1 MSWIQGLSHRLRA
14 IMRRSRVEDELDEE
28 LRDHAHRE
36 LQRQLRTGLPSVEA
50 ARQARFRIGNIEA
63 AKDAVRDERGG
74 RWIADAVDDIRIGV
88 RGLRRNLGFASAVV
102 LSLILGVCGTTSVFS
117 VVHAVLLRP
126 LPYRDAHQLY
136 VVRVW
141 WNTFSAALSPADFLA
156 LRETS
161 RPVGPVA
168 AFSYPDAGFTM
179 LTASGPEVV
188 EGAFVTAE
196 LPQVLG
202 IAPTLGGGFSGN
214 PDAYEAL
221 ISHDL
226 WIRRFNASPDV
237 LGRGITLDGRS
248 YAIVGVMPVGFDVP
262 QFKQPND
269 VWIHAR
275 INPPRRRGPFFMQ
288 LVVRL
293 DGGLDSGIAGQRL
306 TELVVPVLRARYGVK
321 NEWRYGLR
329 SLQDTVV
336 GDARGTLLIAL
347 GAVGLVLLISML
359 NVSNLLLARGT
370 ARAREL
376 AVRASLGAGR
386 GRLAR
391 QFLTESA
398 LLGLVGGV
406 LGLAAATAVMQQ
418 ARDSA
423 VEIVPRIE
431 EVHLSTSIVLFAL
444 GVGIGASLLAGLV
457 PVLRLPWR
465 GLADT
470 LREGGRTAGEA
481 RHQGRARRA
490 FVAAEIALS
499 LTVLAGAALLAKSL
513 MRLETTNP
521 GFNPAGLVSFRLSLP
536 DVPSD
541 RPRTGVFMADLGARL
556 RAIPQVTD
564 VAVASGLPPDRS
576 QFLNSFTLE
585 GETPDSRGTGLVAE
599 HLVVDPGYFPT
610 LSVPLLRG
618 RNFMESDRDG
628 APRVA
633 LVNQTFVRR
642 HFAGQDPIGKRFKT
656 GDWNS
661 TSPWTTVIGV
671 VGDVP
676 YGAGG
681 VWNGVNQTVY
691 SPYRQNLWWTSPY
704 VVVKI
709 AGDPSSIVSAA
720 RAAVLSIDPTLP
732 LRDVATM
739 QERVRS
745 STRVPRFRSVVSLA
759 LAGIALALAVTGI
772 YGVMSYHVSQRR
784 RETAIRRAL
793 GAGRTQVVRS
803 VVGAGLRLAMVGIVL
818 GTVGALAMT
827 RSLRAI
833 LYQVADRDPA
843 VLSSAALLLFVAA
856 ALSCAVPAVRAA
868 QVDPMVILRDE

>member
-1 MSWIQGLSHRLRA
+1 LRA
-14 IMRRSRVEDELDEE
+14 IVRRSRVEDELDEE
-28 LRDHAHRE
+28 LRDHAQRE

-74 RWIADAVDDIRIGV
+74 RWIGDAVDDLRIGM
-88 RGLRRNLGFASAVV
+88 RGLRRNPGFASAVV
-102 LSLILGVCGTTSVFS
+102 LSLILGVGGTTSVFS
-117 VVHAVLLRP
+117 VVHAVLLNP
-126 LPYRDAHQLY
+126 LPYRDAQQLHL
-136 VVRVW
+136 VRVW
-141 WNTFSAALSPADFLA
+141 WNSFSAALSPADFLA

-161 RPVGPVA
+161 QPVGPVG

-202 IAPTLGGGFSGN
+202 IAPARGSGFGGN

-221 ISHDL
+221 ISNDL
-226 WIRRFNASPDV
+226 WIRRFNGSHDV
-237 LGRGITLDGRS
+237 LGRGITLDGQS
-248 YAIVGVMPVGFDVP
+248 YAIVGVMPAGFDVP
-262 QFKQPND
+262 QFQQSND
-269 VWIHAR
+269 VWIRAR
-275 INPPRRRGPFFMQ
+275 IDPPKRRGPFYMQ

-293 DGGLDSGIAGQRL
+293 DRGLDPNFAGQRL
-306 TELVVPVLRARYGVK
+306 TQLVVPVLRDRYGIK
-321 NEWRYGLR
+321 NEWRYGLK

-347 GAVGLVLLISML
+347 GAVGLVLLISIL

-370 ARAREL
+370 TRAREL

-391 QFLTESA
+391 QFLTEAA

-406 LGLAAATAVMQQ
+406 LGLAAATAAMQL

-423 VEIVPRIE
+423 VEIVPRIA
-431 EVHLSTSIVLFAL
+431 EVQLNASIVIFAL
-444 GVGIGASLLAGLV
+444 CVGIGAGLLAGLV
-457 PVLRLPWR
+457 PVLRLPWT

-470 LREGGRTAGEA
+470 LREGGRTTGEA
-481 RHQGRARRA
+481 KHQGRARRA

-536 DVPSD
+536 DNNVPD
-541 RPRTGVFMADLGARL
+541 RARTGLFMADLGSRL
-556 RAIPQVTD
+556 RAIPQVTE

-576 QFLNSFTLE
+576 QFLNSCTLE
-585 GETPDSRGTGLVAE
+585 GETADSRGAGLVAE
-599 HLVVDPGYFPT
+599 QLVVDPGYFRT
-610 LSVPLLRG
+610 MGVPLLRG
-618 RNFMESDRDG
+618 RNFAESDRDG
-628 APRVA
+628 TARVA

-642 HFAGQDPIGKRFKT
+642 HFAGQDPIGKRFKA

-661 TSPWTTVIGV
+661 TSPWTTIVGV

-676 YGAGG
+676 YGPGG
-681 VWNGVNQTVY
+681 VWRGVDQTVY
-691 SPYRQNLWWTSPY
+691 SPYAQNLWWTSPY
-704 VVVKI
+704 VVLKV

-720 RAAVLSIDPTLP
+720 RAAVLAIDPTLP

-759 LAGIALALAVTGI
+759 LAGVALALAVTGI

-793 GAGRTQVVRS
+793 GAGRTQVVGS

-818 GTVGALAMT
+818 GTAGALAMT

-843 VLSSAALLLFVAA
+843 VLGSAALLLFVAA